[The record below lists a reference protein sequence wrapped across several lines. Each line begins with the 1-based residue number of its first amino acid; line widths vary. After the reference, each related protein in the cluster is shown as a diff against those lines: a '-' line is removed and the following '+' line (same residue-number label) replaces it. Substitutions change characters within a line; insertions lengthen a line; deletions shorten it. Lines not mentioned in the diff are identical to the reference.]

1 MRKVT
6 NIFSYYIQVK
16 IKKLFYL
23 LKNNTLQSAITKER
37 LILKRWLLF
46 LFAKS
51 RRAERA
57 DSKTVCWLF
66 VAHVC

>member
-46 LFAKS
+46 LFAK
-51 RRAERA
+51 
-57 DSKTVCWLF
+57 
-66 VAHVC
+66 